1 MRAAAGSGSGALTRS
16 LAPLQG
22 GRSLVGRC
30 LDSEAAVPS
39 LSSARRRR
47 LLRAFFRTGQH
58 GPAEGLLRHHH
69 RWKTGW
75 KSDDGGE
82 EHLPSFLPF
91 LRGVCGPGGRRL
103 SASSSTILIRWRP
116 LLSQDCFSA
125 AFVARGAVLILDD
138 KLYFIFVLEFGL

>member
-1 MRAAAGSGSGALTRS
+1 MRATAGSGSGDWRAQPLTRS

-30 LDSEAAVPS
+30 LDSEAAVPP
-39 LSSARRRR
+39 SSARRRR
-47 LLRAFFRTGQH
+47 LLRTGQH

-69 RWKTGW
+69 RWKTDW

-82 EHLPSFLPF
+82 EHLPSFCRS
-91 LRGVCGPGGRRL
+91 LRGVCGTGDRLL
-103 SASSSTILIRWRP
+103 SASSSTILKRWRP

-125 AFVARGAVLILDD
+125 IFVARGGGSD
-138 KLYFIFVLEFGL
+138 FRR